1 MKALFDLEKINEL
14 KKEDLNFE
22 CKSCLCIFLGDK
34 RAVKRS
40 LGLIKGDGKN
50 KIDYCSTKCQREY
63 EERFSKIECKCS
75 NCSTS
80 LIKRKS
86 ELKKSKTGNLF
97 CTKKCSAEFNNKNK
111 TTGVRRSKLESWI
124 EHKLCSKYEFEI
136 IFNGKE
142 AIGSELDIYIPSLN
156 LAFEING
163 IFHYEAIYG
172 DNKLNSIINN
182 DRIKFQSCLSK
193 KIELCVINTT
203 ESKNFKPERDIKYLK
218 IIEDIIE
225 EKIWRG

>member
-14 KKEDLNFE
+14 KKEELKFE
-22 CKSCLCIFLGDK
+22 CKNCLNIFLGDK

-40 LGLIKGDGKN
+40 LGLIKGHGRN

-63 EERFSKIECKCS
+63 EERFSTVECKCS
-75 NCSTS
+75 SCEIP
-80 LIKRKS
+80 LVKRKS

-97 CTKKCSAEFNNKNK
+97 CSKKCSAEFNNRNK
-111 TTGVRRSKLESWI
+111 KVGVRRSKLENWI
-124 EHKLCSKYEFEI
+124 ESELCDKYDFEI
-136 IFNGKE
+136 IFNGKD
-142 AIGSELDIYIPSLN
+142 AIGSELDIYIPSLK
-156 LAFEING
+156 LAFELNG

-172 DNKLNSIINN
+172 DDKLNSIKNN
-182 DRIKFQSCLSK
+182 DRIKFQSCLNN

-218 IIEDIIE
+218 IIENIIE
-225 EKIWRG
+225 EKIWRE